1 MKQKAALEKHYAEGE
16 NLFLKTLNC
25 IGCFLITGKTS
36 CSSIQL
42 GIIIEQLQGYLLYT
56 LIISNPPHTFNF
68 IPQRTQ
74 ARRYRN
80 FFCNVISRKMHFQF
94 YDAIFF
100 IFPLTLIFYYFPP
113 QPYRFLCLMNQDL
126 SFIRKNRCISNAL
139 LVYLI

>member
-56 LIISNPPHTFNF
+56 LLISNPLPPTRLILFPSELRHGDTGTFF
-68 IPQRTQ
+68 
-74 ARRYRN
+74 
-80 FFCNVISRKMHFQF
+80 VM
-94 YDAIFF
+94 
-100 IFPLTLIFYYFPP
+100 
-113 QPYRFLCLMNQDL
+113 
-126 SFIRKNRCISNAL
+126 
-139 LVYLI
+139 